1 VADTDPQINFDAPAI
16 LRKWPSLNNQRS
28 TLATPYSI
36 AEGTLDEC
44 IREFTSKPTSQ
55 HHLYEIHTAPQ
66 GESITAVLS
75 AEQIIELA
83 RLRDFL

>member
-1 VADTDPQINFDAPAI
+1 MADPHAQINFDAPAV
-16 LRKWPSLNNQRS
+16 LRKWPSLSNQRS

-66 GESITAVLS
+66 GELISAVLS

>member
-1 VADTDPQINFDAPAI
+1 VADPDAQIKFDAPAI

-28 TLATPYSI
+28 TLATSYSI

-55 HHLYEIHTAPQ
+55 HHLYESTPPRRVNR
-66 GESITAVLS
+66 SRPFCPLS
-75 AEQIIELA
+75 
-83 RLRDFL
+83 RLLN